1 MSASRVGQV
10 LVLYIVGTLVG
21 ALGLVSS
28 FIAASVDGVIQGG
41 AFLIGGILM
50 IGSAAVVQAIGRE
63 PS

>member
-1 MSASRVGQV
+1 MSASRVGPV

-21 ALGLVSS
+21 VLGLVNS
-28 FIAASVDGVIQGG
+28 FIAASVVGAIQGG

>member
-1 MSASRVGQV
+1 MSASRVGPV

-21 ALGLVSS
+21 VLGLVNS
-28 FIAASVDGVIQGG
+28 FIAANVVGAIQGG
-41 AFLIGGILM
+41 AFLIGGSLM